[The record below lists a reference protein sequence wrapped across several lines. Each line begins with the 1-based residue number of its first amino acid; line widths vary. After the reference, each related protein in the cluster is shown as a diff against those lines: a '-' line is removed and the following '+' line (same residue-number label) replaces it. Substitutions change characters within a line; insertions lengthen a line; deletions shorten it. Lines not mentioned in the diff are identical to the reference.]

1 MEKRLMDYCN
11 HVTNVLDLGKGF
23 TIGREVLNGSEF
35 IIVEYKGAVIYGFW
49 NNPKKKASKNPPK
62 HTGGKPSYVKLMID
76 GIRKHNLSLDAAGFL
91 VKLAD
96 NIQWNTNLLINKRNK
111 KPLIVDDISGIVG
124 VGRNK
129 TLNII
134 KELTEAQLLSK
145 DKDGYKISPSLI
157 QKGGKRGDNNK

>member
-1 MEKRLMDYCN
+1 MDKRLLDYYN
-11 HVTNVLDLGKGF
+11 RSVNVLDLGNGF
-23 TIGREVLNGSEF
+23 ILSREEVRGLEF
-35 IIVEYKGAVIYGFW
+35 ITIEHDGNPVYSFW

-62 HTGGKPSYVKLMID
+62 HTGGKPSYVKLMIE

-111 KPLIVDDISGIVG
+111 KPLIIDDISKIVG

-134 KELTEAQLLSK
+134 KELAKAQLLSK

-157 QKGGKRGDNNK
+157 QKGGAKRTV